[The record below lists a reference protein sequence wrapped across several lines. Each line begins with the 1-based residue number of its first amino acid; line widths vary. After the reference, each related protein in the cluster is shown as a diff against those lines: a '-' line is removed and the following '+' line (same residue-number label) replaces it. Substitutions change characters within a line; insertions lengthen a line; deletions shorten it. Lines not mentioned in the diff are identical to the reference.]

1 LVQGSEEVGYIPKSL
16 RVTLYSNE
24 KESMWETKGNVPI
37 IPHMKAQFGNWGNS
51 SKSLNIET
59 RVSQINPLSNLVISF
74 NGSSESSCKGL
85 Q

>member
-1 LVQGSEEVGYIPKSL
+1 VGYIPKSL

-24 KESMWETKGNVPI
+24 KERMWETKGNIPI
-37 IPHMKAQFGNWGNS
+37 IPHMKAQFGNWDS
-51 SKSLNIET
+51 SKSLNIPR
-59 RVSQINPLSNLVISF
+59 RVSQINPRSNLVISL